1 MPLSYKHIEQQLVD
15 ALPEIRP
22 AAERYW
28 RELGSPGQ
36 DPGAYIF
43 IEDMFCK
50 FLRIL
55 LVMDSTPG
63 RDRLLERAFAFVD
76 EMLTSNDDDVV
87 TLAAIGIFEGREPSW
102 WASAQP
108 FLGARA
114 KMRLDEFEPGWRLHA
129 SSRERPTEREKRE
142 IIDLYGVRSVIAAA
156 LAPDGIRAED
166 VPGETDQRVTGNG

>member
-1 MPLSYKHIEQQLVD
+1 MPLSYNRIEQQLVD

-28 RELGSPGQ
+28 REEGPPGQ
-36 DPGAYIF
+36 DTGAYIF
-43 IEDMFCK
+43 IESMFGA
-50 FLRIL
+50 FLQIL

-87 TLAAIGIFEGREPSW
+87 TLAAIGIFEGRESSW
-102 WASAQP
+102 WTSAQP
-108 FLGARA
+108 FLGARTKA
-114 KMRLDEFEPGWRLHA
+114 RLDAMEPEWRLHA

-142 IIDLYGVRSVIAAA
+142 IVDLYGVRSVIAAA